1 MFRRSST
8 SDSVPR
14 STASSSSKPVHAL
27 KDAKINQ
34 QNEMIANN
42 EPTTSSPAVGQ
53 LAPGHAHIGQ
63 KVWVQDPQVLW
74 RIGEIQMIVSES
86 DINPI
91 SQSRF
96 ENFGKTDSQLS
107 QVQIYIPDA
116 LGNNLQWFPHNKV
129 YAFDPSHVI
138 NHDDIAQMN
147 NMHEAPLLNVLR
159 QRFEQNVIYTFTADI
174 LISIN
179 PYKIIPLLY
188 DVGLY
193 MQQQGISR
201 LLDAKERT
209 DAELQQNRSQ
219 GTIPSNL
226 DGSRRP
232 PHLFTIAENAYTN
245 MKGVILGTGTPQS
258 IIISGESGAGKTEAS
273 KYIMKYLATASK
285 LSSNPVG
292 SSASLD
298 STNAHEKIEECVML
312 SNLILESFGNAKT
325 SRNDNSSRFGKYI
338 QIHYNSQ
345 GRMIMVSIRHFLLE
359 KTRLVL
365 PPANERN
372 YHIFYQLIAGLGYSN
387 DMSVGNH
394 EHEVGRLTRRK
405 RLRLHQDV
413 WRYNFTSLGECVEID
428 GVDDIAEFAQL
439 CACMDQLGMTMDEF
453 QMPMFEIL
461 AAILHL
467 GNVQFE
473 PVELQDA
480 SSGSTQS
487 SYQDDITR
495 AVFPDENE
503 CPQSLY
509 EGNGGVTSEFVSSL
523 LGIPAS
529 DFMKKMVT
537 QTTITG
543 RGSILEIKLTPDQA
557 RNALDA
563 FCKYLYGEVFNHL
576 ISRINAYAKQQT
588 VQAGDQT
595 PGLKGPTSQSGKSN
609 SSPKVSFIGILDIFG
624 FEIMAKNSL
633 EQLCINFTNEMLQQ
647 QFNKHVFVLEQE
659 RYAQEGIEFNAIEF
673 QDNQLCLDLIQKPP
687 QGLLPLLEEQM
698 LLKRKTTTDKQLLT
712 IYHTT
717 HLEKHGHYKKPRF
730 ECDEFVI
737 RHYAGEVAYDV
748 HGFLAKNTDNLHDDL
763 LNLLRHS
770 THPILRAIFQP
781 PPTSNRRSTI
791 SDNASSSLLSP
802 TSAAKRAQSASLT
815 GTMTVTSRFRTQLA
829 ELMEVLWSTSPNY
842 IKCIKPNNLKFPGG
856 FSCELVRDQLIYSG
870 VLEVVRIRQEGFP
883 IRKRF
888 RVFYEL
894 FWPLAI
900 QLKISDTAEC
910 KTDPHKCR
918 QVCESIATQ
927 FLQRAND
934 PFLGT
939 KNDTQVAKPVAGK
952 RLFAMGRQEIF
963 LRYGQV
969 ERLESYVAALLCQRA
984 TRLQAVLGRGRIA
997 YKKYRYMKAGML
1009 VFQALW
1015 RMHCVRHC
1023 FLKQKNSSIHIQAK
1037 YRGYNV
1043 RRSFLRLR
1051 NAANKVYWL
1060 VQRYLTHQ
1068 RYKRHIREKK
1078 AATTLTHWTRAYLIR
1093 TRVERH
1099 RRLQYNATLKLQ
1111 KWYRMQ
1117 KKLNAYRHVRTLI
1130 IRIQSK
1136 YRATMYRRMY
1146 LRNKK
1151 ASIVLE
1157 STVRQWLQ
1165 RQRFR
1170 RLKTRVVI
1178 MQSHVRGYLD
1188 RKHFLDLR
1196 KHIIRIQ
1203 SFQRQRMASKLVN
1216 CRRQAQC
1223 KLHYNI
1229 RGWLAR
1235 RKYLRS
1241 YVAIMCIQNRLKSWC
1256 LQKHF
1261 RKIRRAVRR
1270 IQCIWRRFIR
1280 TRRWQ
1285 QQVDMLYGDQSFYPQ
1300 TLPNVLQD
1308 QVPSTMQYHDKVEG
1322 SEFRIRKLREQPQIF
1337 LYLQPKRYGYNS
1349 LLHHAAICGDLDVV
1363 KYIFELLR
1371 DDEPEAQRLF
1381 YDINLLGRTAFHEA
1395 CTNGQ
1400 YEIAKFLLTQIQ
1412 QLEHK
1417 LKPSLEVRP
1426 METKALELP
1435 SDSPSDN
1442 TPTGKEKKVIF
1453 SGYLRK
1459 RRESSR
1465 WLKRY
1470 VALLDVGNASPEL
1483 EYYDNE
1489 FASTLPHLDVKNSR
1503 RIILEAALVK
1513 KSMDVAY
1520 AFEVHSPHLLSARNK
1535 EGRLYFA
1542 ADSEL
1547 EIQQWLGQLRNI
1559 IPNSIESRL
1568 FAMHRASKYG
1578 KLEYVD
1584 FGIRKRI
1591 CNLLVR
1597 KVGRKGQSVL
1607 PNAAKLYEFTSPLHL
1622 VAALTQQNVQD
1633 SESTSVGHHAPCS
1646 VKVEFIKVA
1655 LWLIENGADINS
1667 HNWMGQSPLKCALNA
1682 NNYALAKHILDR
1694 GALVAGLN
1702 ESEMI
1707 QVQKLK
1713 AVLVKNAI
1721 SSVSCS
1727 SPRTNSFAIKPIATS
1742 PNSSRQ
1748 RTLSFLQRTTA
1759 SSSALLSAVKRKYS
1773 NANAGNAGLSPNAN
1787 AGIINSYQAEVP
1799 LLFLQKE
1806 PGKIRHSSYVSVFI
1820 ESIGLDNPQN
1830 LYRPRVIISVV
1841 GLQRNLVEMRQ
1852 QVSVQP
1858 LVLSS
1863 SLLWSF
1869 TWHMQTPLENLPHG
1883 ACVVFEL
1890 TVSPK
1895 DASVFSPIASYTTEQ
1910 GNTMSTPPPPPTATL
1925 DGDVISD
1932 ANAFVPVCWTY
1943 IQVDQRTAN
1952 SMPLNVEMYSYPM
1965 DLTLKKLQGLNAFI
1979 CGDIL
1984 ISQGPE

>member
-8 SDSVPR
+8 SETIIRVTTS
-14 STASSSSKPVHAL
+14 STIKPEHSL
-27 KDAKINQ
+27 KDGKINQ
-34 QNEMIANN
+34 QNETNSNN
-42 EPTTSSPAVGQ
+42 ESTVPSPAVGQ

-74 RIGEIQMIVSES
+74 RIGEIQMIANDAEKTPVSPS
-86 DINPI
+86 KI
-91 SQSRF
+91 
-96 ENFGKTDSQLS
+96 ENIGKSVSPLP

-116 LGNNLQWFPHNKV
+116 LGNNLQWIPHKKV

-179 PYKIIPLLY
+179 PYKTIPLLY
-188 DVGLY
+188 DVGVY
-193 MQQQGISR
+193 MQQQGILKS
-201 LLDAKERT
+201 LENKEHLDAGM
-209 DAELQQNRSQ
+209 QQVHDQ
-219 GTIPSNL
+219 GIASINL

-245 MKGVILGTGTPQS
+245 MKGVIMGTGTPQS

-285 LSSNPVG
+285 LSSSPIE
-292 SSASLD
+292 SSSSIN

-372 YHIFYQLIAGLGYSN
+372 YHIFYQLIAGLGCTDDLTEDN
-387 DMSVGNH
+387 
-394 EHEVGRLTRRK
+394 EVGMSARRK

-428 GVDDIAEFAQL
+428 GVDDITEFAQL

-467 GNVQFE
+467 GNVRFE
-473 PVELQDA
+473 PVESQGDA
-480 SSGSTQS
+480 GSIQS
-487 SYQDDITR
+487 SYHDDITR

-503 CPQSLY
+503 CEQSSY
-509 EGNGGVTSEFVSSL
+509 GANGGITSEFVSSL
-523 LGIPAS
+523 LGISAS
-529 DFMKKMVT
+529 EFMMKMVT

-557 RNALDA
+557 KNALDA

-588 VQAGDQT
+588 VQAAEQAT
-595 PGLKGPTSQSGKSN
+595 GLKSPASQSGKSN
-609 SSPKVSFIGILDIFG
+609 ASAKQVSFIGILDIFG

-633 EQLCINFTNEMLQQ
+633 EQLCINFTNETLQQ

-712 IYHTT
+712 IYHST
-717 HLEKHGHYKKPRF
+717 HLEKHAHYKKPRF

-781 PPTSNRRSTI
+781 PTTPNRRSTI
-791 SDNASSSLLSP
+791 SDNGPSSLISP

-815 GTMTVTSRFRTQLA
+815 GTMTVTSRFRTQLT
-829 ELMEVLWSTSPNY
+829 ELMEVLWATSPNY

-888 RVFYEL
+888 EVFFEL
-894 FWPLAI
+894 FWPLAV
-900 QLKISDTAEC
+900 QLKIVDASQC
-910 KTDPHKCR
+910 RNNPQKCR
-918 QVCESIATQ
+918 QICETIASE

-934 PFLGT
+934 PFLAT
-939 KNDTQVAKPVAGK
+939 KNDTQAVQPVPGK

-963 LRYGQV
+963 LRYGQL
-969 ERLESYVAALLCQRA
+969 EKLESFVAALLSQRA
-984 TRLQAVLGRGRIA
+984 TRLQAVLGRGRVTC
-997 YKKYRYMKAGML
+997 KKYRVLKAGML

-1015 RMHCVRHC
+1015 RMHCVRRH
-1023 FLKQKNSSIHIQAK
+1023 FLKQRSSAIQFQAK
-1037 YRGYNV
+1037 YRAYRA

-1051 NAANKVYWL
+1051 NAANRVCWMT
-1060 VQRYLTHQ
+1060 QRYLTNQ
-1068 RYKRHIREKK
+1068 RYKRYIREKR
-1078 AATTLTHWTRAYLIR
+1078 AATTLTHWTRVYLDR
-1093 TRVERH
+1093 TREERH
-1099 RRLQYNATLKLQ
+1099 RRLQHNATLRIQ

-1117 KKLNAYRHVRTLI
+1117 KELNAYRHVRTSI
-1130 IRIQSK
+1130 IRIQSI
-1136 YRATMYRRMY
+1136 YRAIMYRRMY
-1146 LRNKK
+1146 LRNRK

-1170 RLKTRVVI
+1170 RLKVRVVT
-1178 MQSHVRGYLD
+1178 MQAHVRGYLD
-1188 RKHFLDLR
+1188 RKHFLHLR
-1196 KHIIRIQ
+1196 KQTIRIQ
-1203 SFQRQRMASKLVN
+1203 SFQRQRMANKLAN
-1216 CRRQAQC
+1216 CRREAQC
-1223 KLHYNI
+1223 KMHHNI
-1229 RGWLAR
+1229 RGWLVR

-1241 YVAIMCIQNRLKSWC
+1241 YVALICIQNRLKSWC

-1261 RKIRRAVRR
+1261 RRSRRAVRY
-1270 IQCIWRRFIR
+1270 IQTLWKRFIR
-1280 TRRWQ
+1280 EKHWHRE
-1285 QQVDMLYGDQSFYPQ
+1285 VDMLYGNHSSHSQ
-1300 TLPNVLQD
+1300 TSPNMLQD
-1308 QVPSTMQYHDKVEG
+1308 REPSTMQYHDKLEG
-1322 SEFRIRKLREQPQIF
+1322 SEYRIRKLREQPQIF
-1337 LYLQPKRYGYNS
+1337 LYLQPKCYSYNT
-1349 LLHHAAICGDLDVV
+1349 LLHHGAICGDLHVV
-1363 KYIFELLR
+1363 KYVFELLR
-1371 DDEPEAQRLF
+1371 DDESEAQRLF
-1381 YDINLLGRTAFHEA
+1381 YDINLSGRTAFHEA
-1395 CTNGQ
+1395 CANAQ

-1412 QLEHK
+1412 QTEQK
-1417 LKPSLEVRP
+1417 IKMSLEVRP
-1426 METKALELP
+1426 IESQALNLP
-1435 SDSPSDN
+1435 SDSSSDDKL
-1442 TPTGKEKKVIF
+1442 TRKEKEVIF

-1470 VALLDVGNASPEL
+1470 VALLNVADASPEL

-1489 FASTLPHLDVKNSR
+1489 LASTLPHLDAKKSR
-1503 RIILEAALVK
+1503 RIDLEAALVK
-1513 KSMDVAY
+1513 KSMDVPF
-1520 AFEVHSPHLLSARNK
+1520 AFEVHSPHLLSGRNK

-1542 ADSEL
+1542 ADTEL

-1584 FGIRKRI
+1584 FQTRKRI

-1597 KVGRKGQSVL
+1597 KVGKKGQTVM
-1607 PNAAKLYEFTSPLHL
+1607 PHAAKLYEFASPLHL
-1622 VAALTQQNVQD
+1622 VAAFVQQNAQD
-1633 SESTSVGHHAPCS
+1633 SESSSVGHHVPTS
-1646 VKVEFIKVA
+1646 LEVEFIKVA

-1682 NNYALAKHILDR
+1682 HNYAVAKHLLDR
-1694 GALVAGLN
+1694 GAIVSGLN
-1702 ESEMI
+1702 ESEMAE
-1707 QVQKLK
+1707 VQKLK

-1727 SPRTNSFAIKPIATS
+1727 SPRTNSFAIKSIPTS
-1742 PNSSRQ
+1742 PNSNRQ
-1748 RTLSFLQRTTA
+1748 RTMSFLQRTTA

-1773 NANAGNAGLSPNAN
+1773 NANTGNAAPSPNVN
-1787 AGIINSYQAEVP
+1787 AGMTNSYQADVP
-1799 LLFLQKE
+1799 LIFLQKE
-1806 PGKIRHSSYVSVFI
+1806 PGKIRHSSYVSVFV

-1852 QVSVQP
+1852 QVSIQP

-1895 DASVFSPIASYTTEQ
+1895 DAGFSSTAPFTPEQ
-1910 GNTMSTPPPPPTATL
+1910 GNPISTPPPPQSASV
-1925 DGDVISD
+1925 DGDVMSD
-1932 ANAFVPVCWTY
+1932 ANTYLPVCWTY

-1979 CGDIL
+1979 SGDIL